1 MSPRTIGS
9 GDLMTKTNSDR
20 PMKTLFLTS
29 AHPGGRG
36 VIGAGEA
43 ICESNLRA
51 LVSSGCEVH
60 VLCFASPDQSSD
72 PAIVGLCASY
82 RTLKNSRTQSV
93 LGVLQG
99 LGWGSLFAPWFFTR
113 VSPRNIRAV
122 VTALQEKRIRH
133 VWIDFPSSLGFA
145 AYLREYEIEYFT
157 HDVVSQKV
165 GRRRFQSLLQPFVAK
180 TERLLMSFVRRCFV
194 LSDKDGGLLREIGF
208 VGDIVVARPQ
218 NLKVGSVADAI
229 PVSKVLA
236 EFAGCKNLVFFG
248 NMRRPENHWSIM
260 HFLLFGYWKIKREHP
275 DVRLW
280 VLGLAPRM
288 TLRLLGR
295 LIPGVRVV
303 GAVDD
308 PTPAFHAATLCVV
321 PLRLGAGVKIKVL
334 QMLDAGANVV
344 ASIVGGEGIAANPNL
359 FVVPYEAIPTV
370 VCELLS
376 NPSRDAAIAEVSH

>member
-1 MSPRTIGS
+1 MSTRTVGS
-9 GDLMTKTNSDR
+9 GDQMFKMNSAR

-29 AHPGGRG
+29 AHPGGSG

-43 ICESNLRA
+43 ISESNLRA
-51 LVSSGCEVH
+51 LVSTGREVH
-60 VLCFASPDQSSD
+60 VISFASPNQRSD

-82 RTLKNSRTQSV
+82 RTLENSRTQSV
-93 LGVLQG
+93 LGILHG
-99 LGWGSLFAPWFFTR
+99 LRWGSLLAPWFFTR

-122 VTALQEKRIRH
+122 TMALQDKGIRH

-145 AYLREYEIEYFT
+145 AFIRECEVEYFT

-165 GRRRFQSLLQPFVAK
+165 GRRLLQSVLQPFVK
-180 TERLLMSFVRRCFV
+180 ETERLLMSFVRRCFV
-194 LSDKDGGLLREIGF
+194 LSDKDGDLLRGIGF
-208 VGDIVVARPQ
+208 AGEIVVVKPE
-218 NLKVGSVADAI
+218 NLKVGSVVDAI
-229 PVSKVLA
+229 PISKVLD
-236 EFAGCKNLVFFG
+236 EFAGYKNLVFFG

-260 HFLLFGYWKIKREHP
+260 HFLFFGYWKIRKAHP
-275 DVRLW
+275 EVRLW
-280 VLGLAPRM
+280 VLGLAPRV

-308 PTPAFHAATLCVV
+308 PTPAFRAATLCVV

-334 QMLDAGANVV
+334 QMLDAGAKVV
-344 ASIVGGEGIAANPNL
+344 ASMEGGEGIAANPNL
-359 FVVPYEAIPTV
+359 LVVPYEAIPSL

-376 NPSRDAAIAEVSH
+376 NPGRDTAITEVRY